1 MSLCQLKK
9 KNRCII
15 QKLPAVRMLKALGL
29 QEGMCIS
36 VICNQ
41 PWGGPVVIE
50 AGTRSIALDKTLA
63 KQIVVKE
70 V

>member
-15 QKLPAVRMLKALGL
+15 EKLPAIRMLKALGL

-36 VICNQ
+36 VICKQ
-41 PWGGPVVIE
+41 PWGGPIVIE
-50 AGTRSIALDKTLA
+50 AGTRNIALDKNLA
-63 KQIVVKE
+63 AQIVVKE